1 MANAPVEK
9 QGEDVHELIVC
20 VICVTDMLV
29 SKELLQQDFRRL
41 QLHAQ
46 EEERKKATLRAV
58 SNYNE
63 ALVR

>member
-1 MANAPVEK
+1 
-9 QGEDVHELIVC
+9 
-20 VICVTDMLV
+20 MLV
-29 SKELLQQDFRRL
+29 SKELVQQDFRRL

-46 EEERKKATLRAV
+46 EEEHKKATLRAV